1 MLEGAGTQTP
11 RLEQSVAPIPGGTSR
26 MIGGVMAVGTPER
39 GIDEIVRQ
47 SKCGPTRRTIG
58 DHVLLIP

>member
-1 MLEGAGTQTP
+1 
-11 RLEQSVAPIPGGTSR
+11 
-26 MIGGVMAVGTPER
+26 MIGGIMAVGTPER

-47 SKCGPTRRTIG
+47 SKCGPTRHTIG

>member
-1 MLEGAGTQTP
+1 LKGPASQT
-11 RLEQSVAPIPGGTSR
+11 LSLAQSVAPIPDGASR
-26 MIGGVMAVGTPER
+26 MIDGIMAVGTPER

-47 SKCGPTRRTIG
+47 SKCGPTRRTTG